1 MLLRAFINAEDGTNQ
16 STHTNI
22 QQPPPRHALGLS
34 LQPPLNPKQQVLM
47 HFFCDYHLPPVS
59 RYFYSAVLLACLA
72 PSHVH
77 ESCISILNASGSLSG
92 CPVPTMVVPFRPLV
106 SPRGYGVSHSR
117 CWDRLL
123 ENSRYSNYILCLSS
137 LRPAPTTWYQ
147 AQLR

>member
-1 MLLRAFINAEDGTNQ
+1 MLLRAFINPEDGTNQ

-22 QQPPPRHALGLS
+22 QQTPPTTSSWFIAS
-34 LQPPLNPKQQVLM
+34 AITKPKTTSFNA
-47 HFFCDYHLPPVS
+47 FFCDYHLPPVS
-59 RYFYSAVLLACLA
+59 RYFYSAVLMACLA
-72 PSHVH
+72 PSHMR
-77 ESCISILNASGSLSG
+77 ESCTSILNASGSLSG

-117 CWDRLL
+117 CWDRLP